1 MSARHTHR
9 VGDLRPSQILFTFGV
24 GASIDLPN
32 LAVMV
37 MGLDLWPIT
46 HCREIPEARLL
57 AAVRSQLGGQ
67 VQRLLEPPRP
77 PKEPKSPLDPEAS
90 IGMPVRMFPRWLRC
104 PKCELMAPIE
114 SGLFELKPNP
124 YRPDMTRWVHAT
136 CPSDPRRKGQTAVPV
151 RFIVACRNGHLDDFP
166 WIEFVHGGPTRCKS
180 LLRLMQFGV
189 SDSVADV
196 VIKCDTC
203 NALRPMIDAFDP
215 PKDNPL
221 LPICTGYH
229 PHLEHHAQCCDE
241 HKQPLRMGAMLL
253 GASNS
258 WFPINLS
265 ALAVPQANASL
276 LAQLIEDHW
285 SVLEKATSKD
295 ILAAFR
301 AIGQL
306 HAFEDFADTDIWQGL
321 EGKRHAQPG
330 DDDAHED
337 LKTPEWQAFTAADPA
352 RNTDDFRLE
361 PVAVPVGFGAYFDK
375 VVLIHRLREA
385 RALVGFTRIQSA
397 GEFGEEWSVPPER
410 RAPLANGTLT
420 WVPSAEVRGE
430 GIFLQF
436 NEATVTEWLQT
447 PEIKTLGKTFL
458 EAHRRWRTARNIS
471 PPLDGF
477 PGVRFVLLHS
487 FAHLLMRQVALECGY
502 TSASVRERIYSAD
515 AGAENGPMAGV
526 LIYTAA
532 SDSEGTLGG
541 LVAQG
546 QPQVLAYHIDQALKQ
561 AELCS
566 SDPLCADHHPYDQG
580 TTLHGA
586 ACHACL
592 FSPET
597 SCERGN
603 KYLDR
608 RVLVSTLSDGVIPF
622 FREHALV

>member
-1 MSARHTHR
+1 
-9 VGDLRPSQILFTFGV
+9 
-24 GASIDLPN
+24 
-32 LAVMV
+32 
-37 MGLDLWPIT
+37 
-46 HCREIPEARLL
+46 
-57 AAVRSQLGGQ
+57 
-67 VQRLLEPPRP
+67 
-77 PKEPKSPLDPEAS
+77 
-90 IGMPVRMFPRWLRC
+90 
-104 PKCELMAPIE
+104 
-114 SGLFELKPNP
+114 
-124 YRPDMTRWVHAT
+124 
-136 CPSDPRRKGQTAVPV
+136 
-151 RFIVACRNGHLDDFP
+151 
-166 WIEFVHGGPTRCKS
+166 
-180 LLRLMQFGV
+180 MQFGV

-203 NALRPMIDAFDP
+203 NQSRRMIEAFDP
-215 PKDNPL
+215 PKENPL
-221 LPICTGYH
+221 LPICAGYH
-229 PHLEHHAQCCDE
+229 PHLESHGRCCDE
-241 HKQPLRMGAMLL
+241 NKQSLRMEAMLL
-253 GASNS
+253 GASNT

-265 ALAVPQANASL
+265 ALAVPQSSVSR
-276 LAQLIEDHW
+276 LAQLVEDHW
-285 SVLEKATSKD
+285 SVLEKAATKD
-295 ILAAFR
+295 ILSAFR

-306 HAFEDFADTDIWQGL
+306 HAFEDFDDDAIWQQVAA
-321 EGKRHAQPG
+321 KRNTQP
-330 DDDAHED
+330 DEDDAHED
-337 LKTPEWQAFTAADPA
+337 LKAPEWDAFTAADPT

-361 PVAVPVGFGAYFDK
+361 PVAVPADCGSYFEQ

-410 RAPLANGTLT
+410 RAPLANGSLT

-430 GIFLQF
+430 GIFIQF
-436 NEATVTEWLQT
+436 NEAAVTSWLQR
-447 PEIKTLGKTFL
+447 PEIIALGETFL
-458 EAHRRWRTARNIS
+458 EAHRRWRAARNIS

-477 PGVRFVLLHS
+477 PGMRFVLLHS
-487 FAHLLMRQVALECGY
+487 FSHLLMRQLALECGY

-515 AGAENGPMAGV
+515 PQAEHGPMAGV

-546 QPQVLAYHIDQALKQ
+546 QPDILDFHIAQALKQ

-580 TTLHGA
+580 MTLHGA

-608 RVLVSTLSDGVIPF
+608 RILVRTLSGGVVPF
-622 FREHALV
+622 FS